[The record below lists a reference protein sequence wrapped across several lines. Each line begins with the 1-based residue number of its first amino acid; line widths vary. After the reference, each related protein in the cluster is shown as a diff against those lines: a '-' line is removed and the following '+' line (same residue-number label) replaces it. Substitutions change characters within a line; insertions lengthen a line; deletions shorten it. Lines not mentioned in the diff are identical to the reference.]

1 MSTYLETYCTIED
14 IQLVAPFVFDYDRKR
29 TITNWVSHSSSGNS
43 EIWKAGS
50 VGKFTMLFENDIEQT
65 SVGSTGAIDADG
77 KYYFDEDADVVYFR
91 PTTNANP
98 NYDVTVTAGRDNKT
112 LFNEFISR
120 SSDFV
125 RSYINKPIYKNK
137 GVGTGDSLGR
147 DFPEVIVR
155 ATALLSAS
163 MAILPYDEQHGLRL
177 QNQVYDQEGGSG
189 LLDLI
194 RKGIISLDQ
203 DEDGRDKIVK
213 EVSINGS
220 TTGAIVDTFGYPG
233 VSYDRIKVIID
244 TGGTFAAGSNS
255 SVTYKTFTGNDRGL
269 KVNSTQ
275 EAEIIDGSFQ
285 SIGHGVYV
293 RFSTGIYTANDEW
306 EVEVSGLDHTSGGGI
321 ETIQLKRR

>member
-1 MSTYLETYCTIED
+1 MSTYLDTYCTIED

-29 TITNWVSHSSSGNS
+29 TITNWVSHSGSGNS

-50 VGKFTMLFENDIEQT
+50 VGKFTMLYENDIEQT
-65 SVGSTGAIDADG
+65 LVADIASVDADG
-77 KYYFDEDADVVYFR
+77 KYYFDEDADVVYFM
-91 PTTNANP
+91 PTTNSNP
-98 NYDVTVTAGRDNKT
+98 NFDVTVTAGRDNKT

-147 DFPEVIVR
+147 DYPEIIVR
-155 ATALLSAS
+155 ATALLSAA

-177 QNQVYDQEGGSG
+177 QNQVYDQEGGTG

-194 RKGIISLDQ
+194 RKGVISLDQ

-213 EVSINGS
+213 EVAIDAS
-220 TTGAIVDTFGYPG
+220 TTGAIVDTYGYPQT
-233 VSYDRIKVIID
+233 SYDRIKVIIE
-244 TGGTFAAGSNS
+244 TGGTFAAGSTS
-255 SVTYKTFTGNDRGL
+255 TVTYKTFIGNDSGL
-269 KVNSTQ
+269 KVNPSQ
-275 EAEIIDGSFQ
+275 EAEVIDGNFQ
-285 SIGHGVYV
+285 TIGHGVLV
-293 RFSTGIYTANDEW
+293 RFSEGVYTANDEW